1 MKTPQNKAK
10 ELINRLNT
18 ELCYSIERSKHAAQ
32 MAVDIIIS
40 EVVNTSDLQ
49 FEYWHQVQNELKN
62 Y

>member
-10 ELINRLNT
+10 ELINRYNT

-49 FEYWHQVQNELKN
+49 FEYWHQVQTELKN